1 MLIVSVRLGTF
12 SHVYNVQKM
21 PRVPKEC
28 NLNNNF
34 PQNKVTIVDKQQLHF
49 SDCCLNYQEYSFE
62 RTVKKSTV
70 KKSTVK
76 SSFETTQHE
85 TTQHETTQHETIQ
98 YESTY
103 NVFIVKSGRKAWGT
117 TSIDNDDEDNDDVQ
131 EGEGEQEEAN
141 LEDEILWWNVE
152 IC

>member
-49 SDCCLNYQEYSFE
+49 SECCLNYQEYSFE

-85 TTQHETTQHETIQ
+85 STQHETIQ

-117 TSIDNDDEDNDDVQ
+117 TSIDNDDEDDEDVQ

-141 LEDEILWWNVE
+141 LKDEILWWNVE